1 MTGRIDARLK
11 ELSVTLPAAPTP
23 VANYVPFVVSGNLL
37 FISGQVPLDGGK
49 VHHVGV
55 VGDDLSLED
64 GQDAARICAINILA
78 QARSALGGDLDRI
91 VRCVKLGGFVS
102 ATAAFRD
109 HPKVI
114 NAASDLMVAV
124 LGDAGRHSRFAVGAP
139 SLPLGAAVE
148 IEAIFEIR

>member
-11 ELSVTLPAAPTP
+11 ELAITLPAAPAP

-49 VHHVGV
+49 VRHVGI
-55 VGDDLSLED
+55 VGGDLGLED

-102 ATAAFRD
+102 ATAAFKD
-109 HPKVI
+109 HPRVI

>member
-1 MTGRIDARLK
+1 MTSRTEARLK
-11 ELSVTLPAAPTP
+11 DLGLALPAAPAP
-23 VANYVPFVVSGNLL
+23 VANYVPFVITGSLL
-37 FISGQVPLDGGK
+37 FISGQVPLEGGK
-49 VHHVGV
+49 VRHVGA
-55 VGDDLSLED
+55 VGGALTLAD
-64 GQDAARICAINILA
+64 GQDAARLCAINILA
-78 QARSALGGDLDRI
+78 QAKSARNGDLDRI

-102 ATAAFRD
+102 CTPAFTD

-148 IEAIFEIR
+148 VEAVFEIR